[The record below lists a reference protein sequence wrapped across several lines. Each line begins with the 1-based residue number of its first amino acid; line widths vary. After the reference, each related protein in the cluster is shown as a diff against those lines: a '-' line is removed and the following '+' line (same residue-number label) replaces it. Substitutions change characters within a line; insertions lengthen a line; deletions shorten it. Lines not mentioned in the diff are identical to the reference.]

1 MEAWLYPSYRSLV
14 REATGG
20 TEGEAVPIARPMRDP
35 EAWVDILN
43 GADGPPILVAAPG
56 TFEEGYPR
64 LPAPDFDPLPRIP
77 GSLRGKLRAGGITDP
92 HEPLCGWWLPWRK
105 DESTRMVILL
115 SNEAHLVIH
124 TDNWP
129 YPRMRTD
136 NANDSE
142 DGARA
147 RTVRW
152 AAHVLQETP
161 GAFALNGSVESAY
174 QDIEEAWNRSVEHDP
189 IGTLLETQARRL
201 SGTLDAIT
209 ARPRRVL
216 RTEHR
221 LVKLQSVRRIDAKA
235 VQWLTRQ
242 PGRTPA
248 ERAGV
253 RQRIKAPR
261 RYEILDTLENRVLRT
276 FCTLTSREGKT
287 WLADA
292 DDTRRRE
299 RIEVHVLR
307 CERLGRMLRREGVR
321 EQIGTAQPNF
331 VLRFDPHYHE
341 IWDAWAAL
349 RRRSAAREHQWM
361 WQGRTILQLLA
372 LRIRCRMNATRTGA
386 WIAHMP
392 VQAIH
397 GGSADRGHYIT
408 AESLGAWYGREEGGK
423 RIPIWRIAGEGHQGA
438 TGATGDDAL
447 PVGAVVG
454 PVADS
459 RVWWQG
465 KSRAGETD
473 GNDVTVGE
481 LPGHRR
487 QSWDRAIDRTMN
499 VGGKRRK
506 VPPTTH
512 ETHEEVPGATVVLAV
527 DINGWSDHAWIPV
540 RGERRNAQ
548 VGYVGREL
556 GARSILARRTPQD
569 PWLLGAQALNMV
581 RIAAWE
587 EREVE
592 KIDAIEAMAQT
603 AQGPNEASKDALGKA
618 LWQMVDSTAR
628 EVERTVHLALV
639 IPDGRLLGRD
649 HRRTERLYEQI
660 VAARPS
666 RLSDSTV
673 RLVWRSVAAVEA
685 ARVRRGRSP
694 ADGERYL
701 VVNVNRRTF
710 WTEIVWGPV
719 CTRCGQRQTPHGA
732 PHGCPP
738 EAVRRGWQR
747 APVMDDC
754 NDDEA
759 WSATRV
765 EETRATVRGVL
776 SEGKWREQSR
786 AIEMIAGGAAVET
799 INLMHKTWADDGVW
813 HGPVEVREPRR
824 ATATLPKRF
833 AERIERMR
841 ADGLKE
847 TTIVIETP
855 GGIAHT
861 AQFAAA
867 VRKATGRGH
876 ENVTGV
882 DVAKAA
888 ASLAARQM
896 TEGQVAWFDN
906 VPRIS
911 VRLARREK
919 PGDDGET
926 VVKESMEDLIPPNTW
941 TAAGDEYRTPEVL
954 GVQVQIAPGVEHVNL
969 QMTREDPGTPGEA
982 PCQEQRYSGGHTGHT
997 LAPTD
1002 SQRRV
1007 RIQAITEP
1015 LAGES
1020 RIRIMEQHK
1029 GGGESPIRGRETVRW
1044 SDMSPDPGPS
1054 SSSIPEL
1061 FVFERNDGGWNA
1073 TEDTLREVA
1082 QDWRAKGAL
1091 SPGVLTRLYD
1101 LLKVDGVLP
1110 LDSAGEPPGEGK
1122 VYEERRRV
1130 LSEAGDALEENFKE
1144 RVREK
1149 GQARIRTAN
1158 RWHMGA
1164 TWLFTGCPS
1173 GVVDILM
1180 EAIREPGG
1188 TVATRLNLS
1197 NEFGRWPIYSG
1208 LGRAANTRAQMEML
1222 ARETLDQWE
1231 KARWPVP
1238 DICRLATISHPAA
1251 RRAEMREI
1259 WIEDQDLFE
1268 RTWEFLEQ
1276 QLIGWKSTGWPRTM
1290 PGTPTLALR
1299 YIMMGYRG
1307 LCQIRYRRP
1316 DWLPTDHPRMYEAA
1330 EKMEAAQGR
1339 VKQKFVVELCE
1350 RSIPFLYGEGEDPTI
1365 PRA

>member
-14 REATGG
+14 REATGE

-35 EAWVDILN
+35 EACADILN

-64 LPAPDFDPLPRIP
+64 LPPPDFDPLPRIP

-105 DESTRMVILL
+105 DESARMVILL
-115 SNEAHLVIH
+115 SHEAHLVIH
-124 TDNWP
+124 TNDWP

-136 NANDSE
+136 NTNE
-142 DGARA
+142 GEGGART

-174 QDIEEAWNRSVEHDP
+174 EDIEAAWNRSVEDDP

-201 SGTLDAIT
+201 SGTLDAIS

-261 RYEILDTLENRVLRT
+261 RYEILDTLENRVLRA
-276 FCTLTSREGKT
+276 FCALTSREGKT

-292 DDTRRRE
+292 DDTRRRD

-307 CERLGRMLRREGVR
+307 CERLGTMLRRQGVR
-321 EQIGTAQPNF
+321 EQIGVAQPNF

-341 IWDAWAAL
+341 VWDAWTEL
-349 RRRSAAREHQWM
+349 RRRSGAREHQWM

-372 LRIRCRMNATRTGA
+372 LRIRCRMNATQTGA

-392 VQAIH
+392 VRAIDD
-397 GGSADRGHYIT
+397 GSADRGHYIT
-408 AESLGAWYGREEGGK
+408 AESLGAWYGREAESR
-423 RIPIWRIAGEGHQGA
+423 RIRIWRIPSDDQGA
-438 TGATGDDAL
+438 TGDQPL

-465 KSRAGETD
+465 KSGAGETD
-473 GNDVTVGE
+473 GNDVSVGE
-481 LPGHRR
+481 LPGHGR

-499 VGGKRRK
+499 IGGRRRSAS
-506 VPPTTH
+506 PTTH
-512 ETHEEVPGATVVLAV
+512 KTHVEAHGAFAVLAV
-527 DINGWSDHAWIPV
+527 DINGWSDHAWVPV
-540 RGERRNAQ
+540 RGERRNAR
-548 VGYVGREL
+548 VGNVGREL

-587 EREVE
+587 GREVE

-603 AQGPNEASKDALGKA
+603 AQERDEAREDALGEA

-639 IPDGRLLGRD
+639 IPDGRLLGRNR
-649 HRRTERLYEQI
+649 RRTEQLYEQI

-719 CTRCGQRQTPHGA
+719 CTRCGQRQTPHGE
-732 PHGCPP
+732 PHACPP

-759 WSATRV
+759 WSTTRV
-765 EETRATVRGVL
+765 EATRATVRGVL
-776 SEGKWREQSR
+776 NEMKYREQSR

-799 INLMHKTWADDGVW
+799 VNLLHKTWADDGAW
-813 HGPVEVREPRR
+813 HGPVEAREPPR
-824 ATATLPKRF
+824 ATAALPRRLE
-833 AERIERMR
+833 ERIARMH
-841 ADGLKE
+841 ADGLDE
-847 TTIVIETP
+847 TTIVVETP

-867 VRKATGRGH
+867 VRNATGRGH

-888 ASLAARQM
+888 ASLAVRQM

-911 VRLARREK
+911 VSLARREN
-919 PGDDGET
+919 PGDDGTT
-926 VVKESMEDLIPPNTW
+926 VVVEDLIPPNTW
-941 TAAGDEYRTPEVL
+941 TAAGNEYRTPEVP

-969 QMTREDPGTPGEA
+969 QMTREDPGVPGEA
-982 PCQEQRYSGGHTGHT
+982 PRQERRHSGGHTGHT

-1002 SQRRV
+1002 SERRI

-1020 RIRIMEQHK
+1020 RIRMMEQHK

-1054 SSSIPEL
+1054 RSSIPEL
-1061 FVFERNDGGWNA
+1061 YVFERNDDGWDE
-1073 TEDTLREVA
+1073 TEETLRKVTKE
-1082 QDWRAKGAL
+1082 WRANGTL
-1091 SPGVLTRLYD
+1091 SPDVLAELYD
-1101 LLKVDGVLP
+1101 LLGVDGALP
-1110 LDSAGEPPGEGK
+1110 LDSAGEPPGEGSI
-1122 VYEERRRV
+1122 YEERKRV
-1130 LSEAGDALEENFKE
+1130 LSEAGEALEENLKKH
-1144 RVREK
+1144 VK
-1149 GQARIRTAN
+1149 QNGQAEVPIAN
-1158 RWHMGA
+1158 RWHLGA
-1164 TWLFTGCPS
+1164 TWLFTRCPS

-1180 EAIREPGG
+1180 EAILNPGG

-1197 NEFGRWPIYSG
+1197 KKFSRWSIYSG
-1208 LGRAANTRAQMEML
+1208 LGRATNTRTQMEML
-1222 ARETLDQWE
+1222 ARVTLDQWE
-1231 KARWPVP
+1231 KAQRPVP

-1259 WIEDQDLFE
+1259 WIEDRDLFE
-1268 RTWEFLEQ
+1268 RTWEFLEH
-1276 QLIGWKSTGWPRTM
+1276 QLIGWKSKGWPKKM
-1290 PGTPTLALR
+1290 PGTPALALR
-1299 YIMMGYRG
+1299 YTMMGYRG

-1330 EKMEAAQGR
+1330 EKIEAAQGR
-1339 VKQKFVVELCE
+1339 VKQKFVIELCE

-1365 PRA
+1365 PRV